1 MPQTRCLVA
10 NQGKRSAVPAECVLT
25 ASSKAA
31 AVFSITD
38 TSVPAD
44 KTLVDQT
51 ALIVREDNILD
62 KYIWPAN
69 DKSALRVGVENQIS
83 V

>member
-1 MPQTRCLVA
+1 LVA

-31 AVFSITD
+31 AVFWITD

-51 ALIVREDNILD
+51 ALIVREDNIL
-62 KYIWPAN
+62 KFTEVN
-69 DKSALRVGVENQIS
+69 CRFFSRVCMVGCMGS
-83 V
+83 

>member
-1 MPQTRCLVA
+1 MA
-10 NQGKRSAVPAECVLT
+10 GGKTFSPP
-25 ASSKAA
+25 A

-51 ALIVREDNILD
+51 ALIVREDNIL
-62 KYIWPAN
+62 KFTEVNCQLGEGMSEYQIPPF
-69 DKSALRVGVENQIS
+69 LRPP
-83 V
+83 